1 MAPIPPASATT
12 DTAKAERSTTERSVI
27 AAQPNVAV
35 AIRPSA
41 SSRVDQSRSACTP
54 MAATFTGTRNVPR
67 WNSAPAEAGRVA
79 LRLRPAIRKPPV
91 ARRRT
96 PSFTVS
102 GMAPQFTATK
112 TEAAARSRK
121 APVPVTQTAP
131 VRVGSGRVADR
142 DGTERW

>member
-1 MAPIPPASATT
+1 M
-12 DTAKAERSTTERSVI
+12 R

-35 AIRPSA
+35 AIEALGEEQGGPVEVGVHADGGDVHRHEE
-41 SSRVDQSRSACTP
+41 R
-54 MAATFTGTRNVPR
+54 
-67 WNSAPAEAGRVA
+67 AEVEQGAGGGGEGA
-79 LRLRPAIRKPPV
+79 FRLRPASRKPPV

-102 GMAPQFTATK
+102 GMAPQLTATN

-131 VRVGSGRVADR
+131 VRVGSGRRGR
-142 DGTERW
+142 DGTGRW